1 MTRSP
6 PDPTP
11 NSRRRAIRIEVGN
24 DARSYVSDG
33 QRVTLVPLTIKRR
46 QNRKLLIPPTPESA
60 AATAGGLDA
69 PMIKTLGKAFY
80 WKRLIDEGVYP
91 TTADLARALKLEP
104 GWAAEVLR
112 MTLLAPDIV
121 EAILD
126 GRQPRHL
133 NLQTL
138 RGRHDS
144 LPRDWGEQRRLL
156 SGFARRGFRPYA
168 SPGEEQ
174 RDEGRADEDRA
185 VGFEGR
191 QVADPCP

>member
-11 NSRRRAIRIEVGN
+11 NSRRRAIRVEVGN

-60 AATAGGLDA
+60 AATTGGLDA

-91 TTADLARALKLEP
+91 TTADLARALKVET

-112 MTLLAPDIV
+112 MTMLAPDIV
-121 EAILD
+121 EAIFE

-133 NLQTL
+133 NLHTL
-138 RGRHDS
+138 RGRQDL

-156 SGFARRGFRPYA
+156 GFPSA
-168 SPGEEQ
+168 
-174 RDEGRADEDRA
+174 
-185 VGFEGR
+185 
-191 QVADPCP
+191 

>member
-11 NSRRRAIRIEVGN
+11 NSRRRAIRVEVGN

-60 AATAGGLDA
+60 AATTGGLDA

-91 TTADLARALKLEP
+91 TTADLARALKVEC

-112 MTLLAPDIV
+112 MTMLAPDIV
-121 EAILD
+121 EAIFE

-133 NLQTL
+133 NLHTL
-138 RGRHDS
+138 RGRQDL
-144 LPRDWGEQRRLL
+144 LPRDWNEQRRLL
-156 SGFARRGFRPYA
+156 GFI
-168 SPGEEQ
+168 
-174 RDEGRADEDRA
+174 DT
-185 VGFEGR
+185 
-191 QVADPCP
+191 

>member
-11 NSRRRAIRIEVGN
+11 NSRRRAIRVEVGN

-46 QNRKLLIPPTPESA
+46 QNRKLLIPPTPETSA
-60 AATAGGLDA
+60 VTAGGLDA

-80 WKRLIDEGVYP
+80 WKRLLEEGRYP
-91 TTADLARALKLEP
+91 TTTDLARALKLEP
-104 GWAAEVLR
+104 GWVAEVLR
-112 MTLLAPDIV
+112 MTMLAPDIV
-121 EAILD
+121 EAIFE

-133 NLQTL
+133 NLHTL
-138 RGRHDS
+138 RGRQDL

-156 SGFARRGFRPYA
+156 GFPSA
-168 SPGEEQ
+168 
-174 RDEGRADEDRA
+174 
-185 VGFEGR
+185 
-191 QVADPCP
+191 

>member
-11 NSRRRAIRIEVGN
+11 NSRRRAIRVEVGN

-60 AATAGGLDA
+60 AATTGGLDA

-91 TTADLARALKLEP
+91 TTADLARALKVET

-112 MTLLAPDIV
+112 MTMLAPDIV
-121 EAILD
+121 EAIFE

-133 NLQTL
+133 NLHTL
-138 RGRHDS
+138 RGRQDL

-156 SGFARRGFRPYA
+156 GFIDA
-168 SPGEEQ
+168 
-174 RDEGRADEDRA
+174 
-185 VGFEGR
+185 
-191 QVADPCP
+191 

>member
-11 NSRRRAIRIEVGN
+11 NSRRRAIRVEVGH
-24 DARSYVSDG
+24 DTRSYVSAG

-60 AATAGGLDA
+60 TSAAGGLDA

-80 WKRLIDEGVYP
+80 WKRLLEEGRYP
-91 TTADLARALKLEP
+91 TTTDLARALKLEP
-104 GWAAEVLR
+104 GWVAEVLR
-112 MTLLAPDIV
+112 LTLLAPDIV

-133 NLQTL
+133 NLHTL
-138 RGRHDS
+138 RGRQAL
-144 LPRDWGEQRRLL
+144 LPRDWAEQRKVL
-156 SGFARRGFRPYA
+156 GFSAPE
-168 SPGEEQ
+168 S
-174 RDEGRADEDRA
+174 
-185 VGFEGR
+185 
-191 QVADPCP
+191 

>member
-6 PDPTP
+6 PDPTA
-11 NSRRRAIRIEVGN
+11 NSRRRAIRVEIGN
-24 DARSYVSDG
+24 DARSYVSDR

-60 AATAGGLDA
+60 ASAAGGLDA
-69 PMIKTLGKAFY
+69 SMIKTLGKAFY
-80 WKRLIDEGVYP
+80 WKRLLEEGRYP
-91 TTADLARALKLEP
+91 TTTDLARALKLEP
-104 GWAAEVLR
+104 GWVAEVLR
-112 MTLLAPDIV
+112 LTLLAPDIV

-144 LPRDWGEQRRLL
+144 LPRDWAEQRRLL
-156 SGFARRGFRPYA
+156 GFPSA
-168 SPGEEQ
+168 
-174 RDEGRADEDRA
+174 
-185 VGFEGR
+185 
-191 QVADPCP
+191 